1 MKSYKCMNAHKRPPH
16 EHRDSEESHTKKKN
30 WLIVCLASVSDTSEG
45 FSFWQLVRISAKLS
59 KNE

>member
-1 MKSYKCMNAHKRPPH
+1 MNAHKRPPH

-30 WLIVCLASVSDTSEG
+30 WLIVCLARVSDTSEG